1 MSTSVGAPQ
10 QYKQS
15 SRKGKKAW
23 RKNVDV
29 TEVQEGL
36 EQVREEVI
44 KGGVLAEKPSEEL
57 FTLDPTGDKEAQ
69 QEVQKRF
76 KSLRADEILAQRSA
90 ISAIDSRKRPSNSR
104 VTDGIIE
111 PKTKRSRSDWVTREE
126 WLRLKKVAQEA
137 KLDESS
143 MQHDISH
150 DPWAVDSEKEKKFSF
165 LEEKKPIVAPK
176 TLSEAPVSLA
186 ANGKKIPSVIKPKAG
201 TSYNPSFQEWDELL
215 TKEGEKE
222 VEAERARLE
231 EQKREAERIARI
243 EAAEGDDGQI
253 KSDDE
258 SAWEGFES
266 EYENESIKKKR
277 PERKT
282 KAQRNKILR
291 RKEAERKA
299 KAEANIKKREQQ
311 AAQAKAITKQ
321 ITEKEKA
328 KLAMTKAEESSGDD
342 EPALRKRPFGGRTP
356 VPAKPLEL
364 VLPEELKDSLLLLK
378 PEGNLLGDRY
388 RSLMLQGKL
397 EARNPITQS
406 KKAKRKA
413 TEKWTYKDF
422 KVPSV

>member
-1 MSTSVGAPQ
+1 MSATVGAPQ
-10 QYKQS
+10 QYKQP

-36 EQVREEVI
+36 ELVRDEEI

-57 FTLDPTGDKEAQ
+57 FILDPTGDE
-69 QEVQKRF
+69 EVQQKVQKKY
-76 KSLRADEILAQRSA
+76 KSLRADEIIAQRSA
-90 ISAIDSRKRPSNSR
+90 IGAVDSRKRPSNSR

-126 WLRLKKVAQEA
+126 WLRLKKVAREA
-137 KLDESS
+137 KLDETAIQPSVA
-143 MQHDISH
+143 H
-150 DPWAVDSEKEKKFSF
+150 DPWAMDAKQEEEFSF
-165 LEEKKPIVAPK
+165 LEKKKSIVAPK
-176 TLSEAPVSLA
+176 TLSHAPISLA
-186 ANGKKIPSVIKPKAG
+186 ANGKAIPSVIKPRAG

-222 VEAERARLE
+222 VEAEKLRLE
-231 EQKREAERIARI
+231 EQKREADRIARI

-266 EYENESIKKKR
+266 EYEIESIKKKR

-299 KAEANIKKREQQ
+299 KAEAKMKKRGQQ
-311 AAQAKAITKQ
+311 AAQAKAISKQ
-321 ITEKEKA
+321 IEEKEKA
-328 KLAMTKAEESSGDD
+328 KLAVATAEELSED
-342 EPALRKRPFGGRTP
+342 EEPTLRKRPFGGRNP
-356 VPAKPLEL
+356 IPAKPLEL

-378 PEGNLLGDRY
+378 PEGNLLTDRY
-388 RSLMLQGKL
+388 RTLMVQGKL
-397 EARNPITQS
+397 EARNPITQA

>member
-1 MSTSVGAPQ
+1 MSASVGAPQ
-10 QYKQS
+10 QHKQP

-29 TEVQEGL
+29 TELQEGL

-57 FTLDPTGDKEAQ
+57 FIIDPTGDE
-69 QEVQKRF
+69 EVQK
-76 KSLRADEILAQRSA
+76 KVLKNSKPLRADEILAQRSA
-90 ISAIDSRKRPSNSR
+90 ISAVDSRKRPSSKI
-104 VTDGIIE
+104 TDGIIE
-111 PKTKRSRSDWVTREE
+111 PKTKRNRSDWVTREE

-137 KLDESS
+137 KLDETAIQPSVA
-143 MQHDISH
+143 H
-150 DPWAVDSEKEKKFSF
+150 DPWAVDSKHEKEFTF
-165 LEEKKPIVAPK
+165 LEKKKPVNAPK
-176 TLSEAPVSLA
+176 TMSQAPISLA
-186 ANGKKIPSVIKPKAG
+186 ANGKAIPSVMKPKAG
-201 TSYNPSFQEWDELL
+201 ISYNPSFQEWDDLL

-222 VEAERARLE
+222 IEAEKIRLE

-243 EAAEGDDGQI
+243 EAAEGDDGQV

-266 EYENESIKKKR
+266 EYENESLKKKR

-299 KAEANIKKREQQ
+299 KAEAKMKMREQQ
-311 AAQAKAITKQ
+311 AAQAKLITKQ
-321 ITEKEKA
+321 IEEKEKS
-328 KLAMTKAEESSGDD
+328 KLAVAKDEESEEDE
-342 EPALRKRPFGGRTP
+342 EPALRKRPFAGRTP

-364 VLPEELKDSLLLLK
+364 VLPDELKDSLLLLK

-388 RSLMLQGKL
+388 RSLMVQGKL
-397 EARNPITQS
+397 EARNPILQS

>member
-10 QYKQS
+10 QHKQP

-29 TEVQEGL
+29 TELQEGL
-36 EQVREEVI
+36 EQVREEEI

-57 FTLDPTGDKEAQ
+57 FILDPTGDE
-69 QEVQKRF
+69 EIRQKLLK
-76 KSLRADEILAQRSA
+76 KSKPLRADEIIAQRSA
-90 ISAIDSRKRPSNSR
+90 INAVDSRKRPSNSR
-104 VTDGIIE
+104 VTDGITE
-111 PKTKRSRSDWVTREE
+111 PKTKRNRSDWVTREE

-137 KLDESS
+137 KLDETAIQPSVA
-143 MQHDISH
+143 H
-150 DPWAVDSEKEKKFSF
+150 DPWAADSKEEKKFTF
-165 LEEKKPIVAPK
+165 LEKKKPIVAPK
-176 TLSEAPVSLA
+176 TLSQAPTSLA
-186 ANGKKIPSVIKPKAG
+186 ASGKAIPSVMKPKAG
-201 TSYNPSFQEWDELL
+201 ISYNPSFQEWDDLL

-222 VEAERARLE
+222 IEAEKVRLA
-231 EQKREAERIARI
+231 EQKREEERIARI

-266 EYENESIKKKR
+266 EYENESLKKKR

-299 KAEANIKKREQQ
+299 KAEAKMKKREQQ
-311 AAQAKAITKQ
+311 AAQAKSITKQ
-321 ITEKEKA
+321 IAEKEKSRLTMA
-328 KLAMTKAEESSGDD
+328 NVEESGDD
-342 EPALRKRPFGGRTP
+342 EPALRKRPFAGRTP

-388 RSLMLQGKL
+388 RSLMVQGKL
-397 EARNPITQS
+397 EARNPVTQA

-422 KVPSV
+422 EVPSV